1 MKYYQLYNGLL
12 LLLLLFLNP
21 LISLAQPYLI
31 QSKEGYS
38 NVRNDSNAKSKV
50 LDQLKNNTIVLVDQV
65 EDQDLEKEQWI
76 KILYYEN
83 LPFSIVEI
91 SDEKS
96 LKTGFIH
103 KSQLTAVNKLERPSK
118 DEFSMQ
124 YVSKDFS
131 LNDKKIV
138 YQDESASSIKSI
150 NGIYYYLGDC
160 GIPKEEIYKAEAK
173 INGKKLVIPSKLY
186 LGIISATNNFEYFKV
201 GKVYLA
207 VQEIGDGA
215 CANHVVWVFEKDKLS
230 QRFVGWEF

>member
-1 MKYYQLYNGLL
+1 MKNDLLYNGFL

-21 LISLAQPYLI
+21 MSSSAQPYLI

-38 NVRNDSNAKSKV
+38 NVREDANAKSKV
-50 LDQLKNNTIVLVDQV
+50 LDQLKNNTIVLIDQV
-65 EDQDLEKEQWI
+65 EEQDLENEQWF
-76 KILYYEN
+76 KVLYYEN
-83 LPFSIVEI
+83 LPFSIVEVSI
-91 SDEKS
+91 EKQ
-96 LKTGFIH
+96 LKTGYIH
-103 KSQLTAVNKLERPSK
+103 KSQLKAVNTLGKPAK
-118 DEFSMQ
+118 NEFSME
-124 YVSKDFS
+124 YSLRKFS
-131 LNDKKIV
+131 LKDKKID
-138 YQDESASSIKSI
+138 YMDESSASIKSI